1 MSRAGGSS
9 SKGKGKE
16 RAVVEL
22 DDSDDYSWEEQE
34 IGKNGGCQAT
44 EEEQDKLEQVRT
56 ASIELEPP

>member
-22 DDSDDYSWEEQE
+22 DDSDDCSREEQE
-34 IGKNGGCQAT
+34 IGKNGAT